1 VVAERAEISSPINLE
16 LRRLLGRWRAEHASV
31 ADEATATNLRRLSW
45 LAPVVALLNAI
56 HVLAFYV
63 QSTAQGLSEPTYRW
77 IWALIWLHLSMGVFM
92 VGCAVGARKLRFAVR
107 SLRARIL
114 STSVVLV
121 GMLFAVLVVM
131 VDQWITPNIT
141 PFLIAC
147 MVLSAVLYQQPQRS
161 AWIFALTYG
170 AFFFAMG
177 LTQPNV
183 QLLLSNRLNGAAA
196 CVLGWALSV
205 LLWRKFTT
213 IALQQVQL
221 VQANVELQNK
231 QRELEKLTRLDGLT
245 GLFNR
250 STFVELT
257 QQELDRAQR
266 QGSATALLIL
276 DLDHFKRVNDTWGHP
291 AGDAVLRHVAATAT
305 KSVRSTDLV
314 GRLGG
319 EEFIVLLPAT
329 TLDAAR
335 KLAEKLRSRL
345 ESSPTPWT
353 PAPIPATA
361 SIGLACNAAG
371 EKRDFESLYNEAD
384 KALYLAKT
392 RGRNRVM
399 P

>member
-1 VVAERAEISSPINLE
+1 MVAERAEISSPINLE

-170 AFFFAMG
+170 AFFS
-177 LTQPNV
+177 P
-183 QLLLSNRLNGAAA
+183 
-196 CVLGWALSV
+196 WA
-205 LLWRKFTT
+205 
-213 IALQQVQL
+213 
-221 VQANVELQNK
+221 
-231 QRELEKLTRLDGLT
+231 
-245 GLFNR
+245 
-250 STFVELT
+250 
-257 QQELDRAQR
+257 
-266 QGSATALLIL
+266 
-276 DLDHFKRVNDTWGHP
+276 
-291 AGDAVLRHVAATAT
+291 
-305 KSVRSTDLV
+305 
-314 GRLGG
+314 
-319 EEFIVLLPAT
+319 
-329 TLDAAR
+329 
-335 KLAEKLRSRL
+335 
-345 ESSPTPWT
+345 
-353 PAPIPATA
+353 
-361 SIGLACNAAG
+361 
-371 EKRDFESLYNEAD
+371 
-384 KALYLAKT
+384 
-392 RGRNRVM
+392 
-399 P
+399 